1 MTNRYLDMYFQQ
13 KRNILQQNFENTNIA
28 VLQKNL
34 LKEEMLLRQAFAEL
48 KREITEEILLSADS
62 KEAARKI
69 KAICDALDALAGES
83 Q

>member
-1 MTNRYLDMYFQQ
+1 MSNKSLELYFQH

-34 LKEEMLLRQAFAEL
+34 LKEEILLRQAFDEL
-48 KREITEEILLSADS
+48 KREITEEIFLSADP

-69 KAICDALDALAGES
+69 KAIDDALDALSGES